1 MKTITQHLVVS
12 IIAIAGF
19 IAVMGIAG
27 TYDYAD
33 QVVYTMPDATYQ
45 AITKRIGKASNVKVA
60 KEYMSNKAYYDTFK

>member
-1 MKTITQHLVVS
+1 MKTITQHLVAA

-19 IAVMGIAG
+19 IMLIGIAG

-33 QVVYTMPDATYQ
+33 QVVYTMSDATYQ

-60 KEYMSNKAYYDTFK
+60 KEYMRDKAYYDTFK